1 MQNKAVIRLFA
12 IAFALAALFELSFTF
27 VTQRVESKIEEQVN
41 HNPERLSRA
50 LDSLAA
56 HEVYDLGLTSYTYKE
71 VKNREMNLGL
81 DLRGGMNVIME
92 VSVRD
97 VLIGLV
103 GNPEDAQ
110 FTEAIARA
118 DAKLANSQEA
128 YVALFFTALDEI
140 RGDRPLRDPALFGT
154 MEMNSRDDIG
164 ANSDDATY
172 REVIEADVE
181 AAIANVYTVLK
192 ARIDQTGVVQPNIQR
207 LDGTGRILVE
217 LPGVKDP
224 ARIQRLLQTTAR
236 LEFWRTYQGSEWM
249 QFIVDA
255 NERLKTIVEAPQSLT
270 APESDQET
278 SDEASEEGGLDA
290 DFLMGDVASNE
301 SDDEAGD
308 DASSAA
314 DAFTSGEASDSIA
327 SVFNPLGSIF
337 QLYVDQTTGQPVPG
351 AIIGTCMARDTGT
364 INSYL
369 DMPEIRNLIPANRR
383 HTVKFA
389 WARAGSNE
397 VTYLLALR
405 GTRDG
410 EPELDGSVIVDARQ
424 EYDQANKPVVTMA
437 MNGDGARIW
446 QRMTKEA
453 SEEQPYR
460 GHVAVMLDNLVY
472 SFPVVNGEIA
482 GGRTEISGGFSVEE
496 ATDLANVLKAGRL
509 PVPARVIQSDIVG
522 PSLGQE
528 AITASMNSFL
538 FALLIVLIYMVF
550 YYSNAGVGASLA
562 LLLNMVFVMGF
573 LDAADA
579 VLTLPGMAGIVLTIG
594 MAVDANVLI
603 YDRIRE
609 ELAGGKALKAA
620 IADGYKA
627 SLSAIL
633 DANITTLLTAV
644 ILYTVGTG
652 PIRGFGYTLILGI
665 LSSLFTSIFITRL
678 FFEWRLGRKNGES
691 LSFSTSITKGWFA
704 NPKFDFM
711 SRRKMAYIIS
721 GVLLVVSLGSLFT
734 KGLSLGVDF
743 DGGRSYQIR
752 FDQPVEV
759 ADIAEALS
767 LQFVDDEGRSFTP
780 TVKTLGSPEQV
791 VVTTNYRID
800 ENGADVEDAIKLQLF
815 EGVQPFYVEVPES
828 ADFLNPGADEA
839 IGLVASRQVGPTV
852 ADDIKNTAVYA
863 ILFSLIAIFVY
874 LLARFSKWQFS
885 LGAVAATVHDT
896 IIVLGAF
903 SLLDGILPF
912 QLEADQAFVA
922 AILTVIGYS
931 LNDTVV
937 VFDRIREYFA
947 NTRKGGALD
956 SGLLNRALNG
966 TLSRTFNTSMTTII
980 VLLIIFIFGG
990 EVLRGFIFA
999 ILLGIVVGTYS
1010 SLFIASPVMFDS
1022 MKLGAKKGEK

>member
-12 IAFALAALFELSFTF
+12 IAFALAALFELSFTY
-27 VTQRVESKIEEQVN
+27 VTQRVESRIEEQVN
-41 HNPERLSRA
+41 HNPERVSRA
-50 LDSLAA
+50 LDSLAP
-56 HEVYDLGLTSYTYKE
+56 HEVYDLGVTSYTYKE

-97 VLIGLV
+97 VLIGLA
-103 GNPEDAQ
+103 GNPEDEQFAQ
-110 FTEAIARA
+110 AIAQA
-118 DAKLANSQEA
+118 DAALANSQEA
-128 YVALFFTALDEI
+128 YVALFFNALDEI
-140 RGDRPLRDPALFGT
+140 RGDRPLRDPGLFGT

-164 ANSDDATY
+164 ANSDDAVY

-236 LEFWRTYQGSEWM
+236 LEFWRADQGSEWM

-255 NERLKTIVEAPQSLT
+255 NERLKTIVEAPE
-270 APESDQET
+270 APAAVATGSEAS
-278 SDEASEEGGLDA
+278 SDETEADNALDA
-290 DFLMGDVASNE
+290 DFLMGDVAANE
-301 SDDEAGD
+301 ADATAEDET
-308 DASSAA
+308 SA
-314 DAFTSGEASDSIA
+314 DAFTSDASTDSIA
-327 SVFNPLGSIF
+327 SVFNPLGNIF
-337 QLYVDQTTGQPVPG
+337 QLYVDQNTGQPVPG

-364 INSYL
+364 INDYL
-369 DMPEIRNLIPANRR
+369 NMPEIRNLIPANRR

-437 MNGDGARIW
+437 MNGEGARIW

-453 SEEQPYR
+453 AAEQPYR

-528 AITASMNSFL
+528 AINASMNSFL

-678 FFEWRLGRKNGES
+678 FFEWRLSRKNGES
-691 LSFSTSITKGWFA
+691 LSFSTSITKDWFA

-711 SRRKMAYIIS
+711 SRRKMAYIVS
-721 GVLLVVSLGSLFT
+721 GILLTLSLGSLFT

-743 DGGRSYQIR
+743 EGGRSYQIR

-759 ADIAEALS
+759 ADIAEALAV
-767 LQFVDDEGRSFTP
+767 QFVDEEGRSYTP

-800 ENGADVEDAIKLQLF
+800 ENGADVEDAIKLQVF
-815 EGVQPFYVEVPES
+815 EGVKPFFIEVPAGE
-828 ADFLNPGADEA
+828 DFLNPGADEA

-980 VLLIIFIFGG
+980 VLLIIFVFGG

-1010 SLFIASPVMFDS
+1010 SLFIASPVMFDT
-1022 MKLGAKKGEK
+1022 MKLGAKKEEK